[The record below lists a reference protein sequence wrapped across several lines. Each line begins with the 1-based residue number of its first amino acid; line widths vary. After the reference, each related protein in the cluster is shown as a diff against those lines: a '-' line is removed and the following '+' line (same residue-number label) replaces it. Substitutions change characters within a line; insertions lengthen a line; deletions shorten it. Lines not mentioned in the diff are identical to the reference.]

1 MEKNRPKASQPQAD
15 GRKVVARN
23 KKALHEYHVL
33 ETWEA
38 GLSLTGPEVKSVR
51 AGKVSLAEAFARVE
65 GGEVWLYGMHISPY
79 DPASRWNTDPTRP
92 RKLLLHR
99 REIRRLVGAL
109 GEKGYTL
116 VPLDLYFRRGY
127 AKVTLALARGKK
139 LHDRREDLKKRAAQR
154 EIERAIKREA

>member
-1 MEKNRPKASQPQAD
+1 MDQRRTGRGDSRGD

-23 KKALHEYHVL
+23 KKALHEYQVL
-33 ETWEA
+33 DTWEA
-38 GLSLTGPEVKSVR
+38 GLALTGPEVKSVR
-51 AGKVSLAEAFARVE
+51 AGKVSLAEAFARIE
-65 GGEVWLYGMHISPY
+65 GGEAWLYGMHISPY

-99 REIRRLVGAL
+99 REIRRLVGAV

-116 VPLDLYFRRGY
+116 IPLDLYFRRGY

-139 LHDRREDLKKRAAQR
+139 LHDRREDLKRRAAER
-154 EIERAIKREA
+154 EIERAVKRAP